1 MLYAKSEDTPFWD
14 EAEAKLDLSG
24 ERFHVSHYQ
33 TDLALQRHA
42 QAQQQTGS
50 R

>member
-1 MLYAKSEDTPFWD
+1 MLHAKSEDTPFGD
-14 EAEAKLDLSG
+14 EVEATYDLRG

-42 QAQQQTGS
+42 QAQQQAG
-50 R
+50 RR